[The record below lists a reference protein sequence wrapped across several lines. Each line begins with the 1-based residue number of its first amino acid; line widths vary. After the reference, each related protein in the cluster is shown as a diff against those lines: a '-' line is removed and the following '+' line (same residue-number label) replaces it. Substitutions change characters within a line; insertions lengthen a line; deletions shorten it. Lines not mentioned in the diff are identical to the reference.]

1 MAHPCATSPPPST
14 CRVLP
19 SRAPRPSRRPSRA
32 ARPSRLCLWPY
43 ILQLCPERRSVC
55 LEGLPYVAPI
65 PLETADP
72 AGFADQAFPSRHRW
86 TPRWLDI
93 VTRSPTVTANH
104 GSERGLITRG
114 STGRISVDWFIA
126 PFGRVDMTDNRS
138 LLRQR
143 VWIRGR
149 RHGGGR
155 QNGGK
160 SKPCKQGCGA
170 ATHMLEYLFCKA

>member
-1 MAHPCATSPPPST
+1 M
-14 CRVLP
+14 
-19 SRAPRPSRRPSRA
+19 
-32 ARPSRLCLWPY
+32 
-43 ILQLCPERRSVC
+43 
-55 LEGLPYVAPI
+55 API

-86 TPRWLDI
+86 TPRLLDI

-104 GSERGLITRG
+104 GSERGLLTRG
-114 STGRISVDWFIA
+114 STGRISVAWFIA
-126 PFGRVDMTDNRS
+126 PFGRADMTDNRP
-138 LLRQR
+138 LLRRR
-143 VWIRGR
+143 VWIRDR

-170 ATHMLEYLFCKA
+170 AKQSLWYSRRVRRKQTRATHALMVRRMLMTPVVVMMRIPTATIAPTMQMRMMTHERNHLFQN